1 MVPLQ
6 LILLLRK
13 KITYY
18 KIGNLGKQNM
28 AVTLNVVMQGLED
41 DIYLIVD
48 IPNMWLLHSF
58 DHALCLVSYG

>member
-1 MVPLQ
+1 
-6 LILLLRK
+6 
-13 KITYY
+13 
-18 KIGNLGKQNM
+18 M

-48 IPNMWLLHSF
+48 IPNMWLLHCF

>member
-1 MVPLQ
+1 
-6 LILLLRK
+6 
-13 KITYY
+13 
-18 KIGNLGKQNM
+18 M